1 MRPLNLFELGVT
13 GCDAQILSSMQVA
26 QILGLN
32 FVQHYYL
39 HYPETYVIITMSG
52 GKESDDRKGAS

>member
-1 MRPLNLFELGVT
+1 MRPLNLFELAALARSG
-13 GCDAQILSSMQVA
+13 QILSSMQVA
-26 QILGLN
+26 QILDLN

-52 GKESDDRKGAS
+52 GKESDDRKEVS